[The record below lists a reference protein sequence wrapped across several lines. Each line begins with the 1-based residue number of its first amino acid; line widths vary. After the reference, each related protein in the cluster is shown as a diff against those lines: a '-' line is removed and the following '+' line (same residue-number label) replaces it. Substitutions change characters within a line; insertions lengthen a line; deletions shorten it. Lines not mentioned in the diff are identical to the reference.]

1 MNTKSWWKPFLIW
14 FWSLFFGGLVLA
26 FVVFWLIT
34 EGALGYLPPLEELQ
48 NPKNTF
54 ASEVISADM
63 QSLGRYYRYE
73 NRVGVD
79 YADLSPNLIHA
90 LVATEDVRFYNHTG
104 VDFKSMFRAILKLGR
119 AGGGST
125 LTQQLAAYTRYD
137 NLSTEIRG
145 ELAALFPQVSTLGL
159 SRTTEASR
167 DTTAV
172 RQFVTAVIRTDGD
185 SPLTPEETRRLHDWL
200 QARVRADSLVVVGIK

>member
-1 MNTKSWWKPFLIW
+1 MIW

-90 LVATEDVRFYNHTG
+90 LV
-104 VDFKSMFRAILKLGR
+104 
-119 AGGGST
+119 
-125 LTQQLAAYTRYD
+125 
-137 NLSTEIRG
+137 
-145 ELAALFPQVSTLGL
+145 
-159 SRTTEASR
+159 
-167 DTTAV
+167 
-172 RQFVTAVIRTDGD
+172 
-185 SPLTPEETRRLHDWL
+185 
-200 QARVRADSLVVVGIK
+200 